1 MFTSYR
7 IDFRSV
13 SQFSY
18 YICVEYEF
26 KTLSIISMCFDGQNI
41 HLKKRTREKT
51 VILTTKKS
59 RVYQKF
65 ISFGQMMQ

>member
-41 HLKKRTREKT
+41 HLKKGQEK
-51 VILTTKKS
+51 K
-59 RVYQKF
+59 Q
-65 ISFGQMMQ
+65 

>member
-13 SQFSY
+13 LQFSY

-41 HLKKRTREKT
+41 HLKKGQEK
-51 VILTTKKS
+51 K
-59 RVYQKF
+59 Q
-65 ISFGQMMQ
+65 